1 METYFT
7 DLKFYRF
14 IRTNQKRKAVIP
26 MGSQAATF
34 VILAI
39 YVATMLGI
47 GFYTSKRTKST
58 NDFMLGGRNVGS
70 WLTAFSYGTTYF
82 SAVVF
87 IGYAG
92 QFGWSYGVSASWIG
106 LGNAFIG
113 SLIPF
118 FLIGKR
124 ARLMSKHIDARTM
137 PDFFGKRFDSSAL
150 KTVSALIV
158 FIFLIPYTASVYN
171 GLSRLFGMVFD
182 LGENGATIIIIMMA
196 VLSAIYVT
204 LGGYKATAL
213 NDFVQGIIMLIGIGT
228 VVALTL
234 QKKNG
239 FTAAVDS
246 LKAMTDDGKL
256 GSLFGPDPI
265 NLLGVVILTSL
276 GTWGLPQM
284 VQKFY
289 AIKDDQ
295 AIKKG
300 AIISTFFAVVVA
312 GGCYFMG
319 GFIRLYCTLDPADTS
334 KAFIE
339 TGANGKPVFDT
350 MVPALLQQALP
361 NILIGLVVV
370 LVLSASLSTLS
381 SLVLTSSS
389 TLTND
394 LIRPRVKN
402 FDDKK
407 QMLVMRI
414 FIAVFL
420 LISVIIACNKNASI
434 STLMSY
440 SWGALSGAFLGPF
453 LYSLFLRKATPAA
466 CWVSFCTGI
475 GLTVLHMMLFSL
487 NISAFDGVKQAV
499 ATCGCPLNLLSPINA
514 GAITM
519 ILSLIL
525 VPVVSSFTKAP
536 EKKVVDNAFS
546 SIEAK

>member
-1 METYFT
+1 
-7 DLKFYRF
+7 
-14 IRTNQKRKAVIP
+14 

-39 YVATMLGI
+39 YVAIMVGI
-47 GFYTSKRTKST
+47 GIYMSRRTKST
-58 NDFMLGGRNVGS
+58 EDFMLGGRNVGS

-92 QFGWSYGVSASWIG
+92 QFGWMYGASSTWVGI
-106 LGNAFIG
+106 GNAIIG

-124 ARLMSKHIDARTM
+124 TRLMTNHIGAKTM
-137 PDFFGKRFDSSAL
+137 PEYFEHRFDSKKL
-150 KTVSALIV
+150 KTASALIV

-182 LGENGATIIIIMMA
+182 LGENGGTYIIIAMA

-213 NDFVQGIIMLIGIGT
+213 NDFFQGIIMLIGIGT
-228 VVALTL
+228 VVALTV
-234 QKKNG
+234 QKKDG
-239 FTAAVDS
+239 MSAALDALNTISDS
-246 LKAMTDDGKL
+246 KTEAGTL

-289 AIKDDQ
+289 AIKDEQ

-300 AIISTFFAVVVA
+300 AVISTFFAIVVA
-312 GGCYFMG
+312 GGSYFMG
-319 GFIRLYCTLDPADTS
+319 GFVRLYCTLDSADTS
-334 KAFIE
+334 GKSFIE
-339 TGANGKPVFDT
+339 TVNNKPVYDT
-350 MVPALLQQALP
+350 MVPSLIKQALP
-361 NILIGLVVV
+361 NLLIGLVVV

-394 LIRPRVKN
+394 LIKPRVKN

-407 QMLVMRI
+407 QIMFMRI
-414 FIAVFL
+414 FIAVFRI
-420 LISVIIACNKNASI
+420 ISVIIACNKNASI

-453 LYSLFLRKATPAA
+453 LYGLFLKKASKAA
-466 CWVSFCTGI
+466 CWASFFTGVGI
-475 GLTVLHMMLFSL
+475 SVIHMVLFSL
-487 NISAFDGVKQAV
+487 NIEAFSGIVESVKALD
-499 ATCGCPLNLLSPINA
+499 CPLQLLSPINA
-514 GAITM
+514 GAFSM
-519 ILSLIL
+519 IISLII
-525 VPVVSSFTKAP
+525 VPVVSAFTKAP
-536 EKKVVDNAFS
+536 DKKVVDNAFS
-546 SIEAK
+546 SLSAK

>member
-1 METYFT
+1 
-7 DLKFYRF
+7 
-14 IRTNQKRKAVIP
+14 
-26 MGSQAATF
+26 MGSKAATF

-39 YVATMLGI
+39 YIAIMVGI
-47 GFYTSKRTKST
+47 GIYMSKRTKST
-58 NDFMLGGRNVGS
+58 EDFMLGGRSVGS

-92 QFGWSYGVSASWIG
+92 QFGWMYGASATWVGI
-106 LGNAFIG
+106 GNAVIG

-118 FLIGKR
+118 FLLGKR
-124 ARLMSKHIDARTM
+124 TRLMTNHLGAKTM
-137 PDFFGKRFDSSAL
+137 PEYFEHRFDSTKL
-150 KTVSALIV
+150 KTASALIV

-182 LGENGATIIIIMMA
+182 LGENGGTYIIIAMA

-213 NDFVQGIIMLIGIGT
+213 NDFFQGIIMLIGIGT
-228 VVALTL
+228 VVALTV
-234 QKKNG
+234 QKKDG
-239 FTAAVDS
+239 LSAALDALNNIS
-246 LKAMTDDGKL
+246 DGKTETGTL
-256 GSLFGPDPI
+256 GSVFGPDPI
-265 NLLGVVILTSL
+265 NLLGVVLLTSL

-289 AIKDDQ
+289 AIKDQQ

-300 AIISTFFAVVVA
+300 AVISTFFALVVA
-312 GGCYFMG
+312 GGSYFMG
-319 GFIRLYCTLDPADTS
+319 GFVRLYCTLDGSDGSGRTL
-334 KAFIE
+334 IE
-339 TGANGKPVFDT
+339 TVDGKPVYDT
-350 MVPALLQQALP
+350 MVPALIHQALP
-361 NILIGLVVV
+361 NLLIGLVVV

-394 LIRPRVKN
+394 LIKPRVKN

-407 QMLVMRI
+407 QMLFMRA

-453 LYSLFLRKATPAA
+453 LYGLFMKKASKAA
-466 CWVSFCTGI
+466 CWISFITGVGI
-475 GLTVLHMMLFSL
+475 SVAHMLLFSL
-487 NISAFDGVKQAV
+487 NIEAFSNIRQSVIDLN
-499 ATCGCPLNLLSPINA
+499 CPLNLLSPINA
-514 GAITM
+514 GAFAM
-519 ILSLIL
+519 IVSLIL
-525 VPVVSSFTKAP
+525 VPIISSFTKAP
-536 EKKVVDNAFS
+536 DEKVVSNAFS
-546 SIEAK
+546 SLTEK

>member
-1 METYFT
+1 M
-7 DLKFYRF
+7 DSK
-14 IRTNQKRKAVIP
+14 V
-26 MGSQAATF
+26 ATLI
-34 VILAI
+34 ILVL
-39 YVATMLGI
+39 YVATMVGI
-47 GFYTSKRTKST
+47 GFYTSRKTKSAE
-58 NDFMLGGRNVGS
+58 DFMLGGRSVGS

-92 QFGWSYGVSASWIG
+92 QFGWMYGISAAWVGI
-106 LGNAFIG
+106 GNAIIG

-118 FLIGKR
+118 FLIGR
-124 ARLMSKHIDARTM
+124 RTRLMSNHLGAKTM
-137 PDFFGKRFDSSAL
+137 PDYFEQRFGSRNL
-150 KTVSALIV
+150 KTVAAVIV
-158 FIFLIPYTASVYN
+158 FVFLIPYTASVYN

-182 LGENGATIIIIMMA
+182 LGENGGTYIIIAMA
-196 VLSAIYVT
+196 ILSAAYVI

-213 NDFVQGIIMLIGIGT
+213 NDFFQGIIMLIGIAT
-228 VVALTL
+228 VVVLTVNE
-234 QKKNG
+234 KNG
-239 FTAAVDS
+239 LTEAVNA
-246 LKAMTDDGKL
+246 LKEIGAEDGVEKGTL

-289 AIKDDQ
+289 AIKDEQ

-300 AIISTFFAVVVA
+300 AIISTIFALVVA
-312 GGCYFMG
+312 GGSYFMG
-319 GFIRLYCTLDPADTS
+319 GFVRLYCTLKEGDGS
-334 KAFIE
+334 GRAFIE
-339 TGANGKPVFDT
+339 TVNGKPVYDT
-350 MVPALLQQALP
+350 MVPALLDTALP

-394 LIRPRVKN
+394 LIKPRVKD

-407 QMLVMRI
+407 QMTSMRI

-420 LISVIIACNKNASI
+420 VISVIIASNKNASI

-453 LYSLFLRKATPAA
+453 LYGLFMKKVSKAA
-466 CWVSFCTGI
+466 CSASFITGI
-475 GLTVLHMMLFSL
+475 GISVAHMVLFSL
-487 NISAFDGVKQAV
+487 NIDAFSGIKEAV
-499 ATCGCPLNLLSPINA
+499 IKLDCPLNLLSPINA
-514 GAITM
+514 GAFSM
-519 ILSLIL
+519 IVSLII
-525 VPVVSSFTKAP
+525 VPVVSMFTKAP
-536 EKKVVDNAFS
+536 DKKIVDNAFS
-546 SIEAK
+546 CLETSKK